1 MSKNKLLFLIGGYGT
16 GGKERQLTE
25 IIKRL
30 PKKTYAVNLFMKNDS
45 SYYFETIKEQLS
57 SYCILE
63 KKNFGIMDIFSLKH
77 FIISV
82 QPQIVF
88 SFSTT
93 LSHYALLLKF
103 FGAFGCRFINGS
115 IRDAPVDLNIQLK
128 FEELMYNFYDEVVAN
143 SKAGL
148 KAYKQEGKRGRYIL
162 YNGLSNSRLPMKTK
176 IELRHQLRIKDKF
189 TVAMVA
195 SMGESKDQTTFL
207 KAAAKILKITDDIQF
222 YLVGDG
228 PKKPEYLALVSS
240 LGLEKDVFFTGEV
253 NNVEE
258 YLKASNLSVLTSA
271 SWHGEGI
278 PNVVMES
285 MVCGTPVIATDNG
298 GTKEIL
304 KDNVNGYII
313 NNGDYKV
320 LAQRILYLKKNNNIV
335 KDFVANGKK
344 LVQTKFSQARMIQSF
359 QNILEDSYNGKTKL
373 QVNDNI

>member
-1 MSKNKLLFLIGGYGT
+1 
-16 GGKERQLTE
+16 
-25 IIKRL
+25 
-30 PKKTYAVNLFMKNDS
+30 
-45 SYYFETIKEQLS
+45 
-57 SYCILE
+57 
-63 KKNFGIMDIFSLKH
+63 
-77 FIISV
+77 
-82 QPQIVF
+82 
-88 SFSTT
+88 
-93 LSHYALLLKF
+93 
-103 FGAFGCRFINGS
+103 
-115 IRDAPVDLNIQLK
+115 
-128 FEELMYNFYDEVVAN
+128 
-143 SKAGL
+143 
-148 KAYKQEGKRGRYIL
+148 
-162 YNGLSNSRLPMKTK
+162 
-176 IELRHQLRIKDKF
+176 
-189 TVAMVA
+189 MVA